1 MTHLSEVKTL
11 PVREM
16 AADLDRYIDRLV
28 KGIETLA
35 AEEPVKLPMN
45 EDLSYALPALFFF
58 QKRLAKLAEP
68 IGDAQ

>member
-1 MTHLSEVKTL
+1 MTPTPG
-11 PVREM
+11 PVLTEM

-45 EDLSYALPALFFF
+45 EDISYALPALFHFH
-58 QKRLAKLAEP
+58 KRLAKLAENLNSLEARP
-68 IGDAQ
+68 

>member
-11 PVREM
+11 QIREM
-16 AADLDRYIDRLV
+16 ADDLDRYIDRLV

-35 AEEPVKLPMN
+35 AEEPVKLPLN
-45 EDLSYALPALFFF
+45 DDLSYALPALFHFH
-58 QKRLAKLAEP
+58 KRLAKLAEQ